1 MERLVVA
8 KKLVVT
14 VDETGRW
21 HGRSVVNAL
30 LDLFH
35 HRGLPGA
42 VATRAVAGFTG
53 KGPIASADIVDLS
66 AALPIR
72 IEVIDS
78 AAAIEKVLPDVY
90 DIVDRGLVE
99 VQEVRAARLVGAE
112 QAAREDGEAED
123 AAPKIRLV
131 GPAKMLQIH
140 FGQDDTWEGEPL
152 YETIVKRAR
161 ELDIA
166 GATVYRGILGYGAHK
181 RLHKHRTLA
190 LSKDDPI
197 LVTIVDEKEKVDR
210 LVALLDSVVSGGC
223 LIVLSDVT
231 VVRYEEH
238 GTDASPRG

>member
-8 KKLVVT
+8 KKLVIT
-14 VDETGRW
+14 VAEDARW
-21 HGRSVVNAL
+21 HGRSVVHAL

-35 HRGLPGA
+35 HRGVPDA
-42 VATRAVAGFTG
+42 VATRSVAGYTG
-53 KGPIASADIVDLS
+53 KGTIASADIVDIS
-66 AALPIR
+66 ASLPIR
-72 IEVIDS
+72 IEVVDS
-78 AAAIEKVLPDVY
+78 AAAIERILPDIY

-99 VQEVRAARLVGAE
+99 VHEVRAARLTGE
-112 QAAREDGEAED
+112 EPDGLETE
-123 AAPKIRLV
+123 PRIRLV
-131 GPAKMLQIH
+131 GPAKMLQVH

-197 LVTIVDEKEKVDR
+197 LVTVVDEKEKVDR
-210 LVALLDSVVSGGC
+210 LVAALDHIVTGGC

-238 GTDASPRG
+238 ASRGET

>member
-1 MERLVVA
+1 MERLEGA
-8 KKLVVT
+8 RKLVIT
-14 VDETGRW
+14 VAETARW
-21 HGRSVVNAL
+21 HGRSVVHAL

-35 HRGLPGA
+35 HRGLPD
-42 VATRAVAGFTG
+42 
-53 KGPIASADIVDLS
+53 DIVDLS
-66 AALPIR
+66 ASLPIR
-72 IEVIDS
+72 IEVVDS

-99 VQEVRAARLVGAE
+99 VLEVQAARLTGE
-112 QAAREDGEAED
+112 EPAARRPL
-123 AAPKIRLV
+123 PKIRLI
-131 GPAKMLQIH
+131 GPAKMLQVH

-190 LSKDDPI
+190 LSNDDPI
-197 LVTIVDEKEKVDR
+197 LVTVVDEKEKVDR
-210 LVALLDSVVSGGC
+210 LVAALDGIVSGGC

-238 GTDASPRG
+238 VAGQGS